1 MAEQLKHFKR
11 IHTTSEPFFY
21 SFALIG
27 FNTKDNDSCVTL
39 VRTNINRISAEL
51 RKWGVF
57 TSYDI
62 ERIIKLK
69 CGEQYYA
76 DKCSLVIRLS

>member
-11 IHTTSEPFFY
+11 IHTTNEPFFQ

-27 FNTKDNDSCVTL
+27 FNPEENDSCVTL
-39 VRTNINRISAEL
+39 VKTSIIRISVEL
-51 RKWGVF
+51 RKWGTF

-62 ERIIKLK
+62 ERIMKLK

-76 DKCSLVIRLS
+76 DKNSLVIRLS